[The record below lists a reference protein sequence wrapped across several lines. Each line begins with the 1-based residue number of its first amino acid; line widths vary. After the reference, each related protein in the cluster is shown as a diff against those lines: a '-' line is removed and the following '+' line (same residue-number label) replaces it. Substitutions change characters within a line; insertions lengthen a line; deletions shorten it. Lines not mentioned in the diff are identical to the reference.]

1 MAAKKNPLADKAYE
15 MYKSGMKLVDIADQL
30 GKPEGTIRR
39 WKSTYGWDGERSEKK
54 SERSV
59 TRRTEKKTQTDDG
72 TKETLQNDDLT
83 PERQMFCIYYSK
95 TFNATQSY
103 LNAFHCSYDTAN
115 AEGYKLLVKPCV
127 RKEIERLK
135 EIKRQQIIAGADD
148 IVELQMRIAFADI
161 GNYMSFGQKEFHDPE
176 TEDSYMV
183 STVDLKESK
192 NTDTQIIQEVK
203 RGKDGVSLKLADRQK
218 AIDWLTKYFLMH
230 PDDKYKAEFDKKR
243 AEVKDDSAQQILA
256 NMQTIADILKAPEQ
270 NRNIADFEES
280 EDNEQAG
287 TTE

>member
-1 MAAKKNPLADKAYE
+1 MAAKKNPLADKAHE